1 VSLARANQIKLRGS
15 VMSIVSETLEIQE
28 SKAVERRK
36 VAGIV
41 NSIETLEG
49 GGFLVR
55 RPFPK
60 PAFSGFDPFLLLDE
74 MGPMD
79 VAPGEAKGAPD
90 HPHRGFETVTYMLS
104 GDMEHKDSRGHAGRL
119 RAGDV
124 QWMTAGAGVIHA
136 EMPSKEFMRD
146 GGRMHGFQL
155 WVNLPHR
162 DKMTKPRYQEIPS
175 SQIPRASSTD
185 GLVTV
190 SVIAGEAMGEKAVI
204 ETRTPIIYLH
214 YRIKP
219 GGVATQRVPNNYNAF
234 AYLVEGAGLFGA
246 EAERAGD
253 GQMVLFADG
262 DEVRIDNPVDAKTTL
277 EVLLIAGVPLN
288 EPIARYG
295 PFVMNTEAEILQ
307 AVEDYRQGRMG
318 AINS

>member
-1 VSLARANQIKLRGS
+1 
-15 VMSIVSETLEIQE
+15 MSMVSEAWR
-28 SKAVERRK
+28 KVETPAAATRT

-60 PAFSGFDPFLLLDE
+60 ASFSDFDPFLLLDE

-104 GDMEHKDSRGHAGRL
+104 GEMEHKDSQGHEGRL
-119 RAGDV
+119 TPGDV
-124 QWMTAGAGVIHA
+124 QWMTAGAGVVHA
-136 EMPSKEFMRD
+136 EMPSREFQRV

-155 WVNLPHR
+155 WVNLPKS
-162 DKMTKPRYQEIPS
+162 DKMMKPRYQEIPS
-175 SQIPRASSTD
+175 SRIPKATSAD

-190 SVIAGEAMGEKAVI
+190 GVIAGEAMGERAVI

-219 GGVATQRVPNNYNAF
+219 GGVTKQQVPGPYNAF
-234 AYLVEGAGLFGA
+234 AYIVEGEGLFGA
-246 EAERAGD
+246 EGERAVD
-253 GQMVLFADG
+253 GQMVLFAQDG
-262 DEVRIDNPVDAKTTL
+262 NELRIENPAAEKTNL
-277 EVLLIAGVPLN
+277 EVLVIAGVPLN
-288 EPIARYG
+288 EPVARYG
-295 PFVMNTEAEILQ
+295 PFVMNTEDEIRQ
-307 AVEDYRQGRMG
+307 AIKDYQLGRMG
-318 AINS
+318 AI